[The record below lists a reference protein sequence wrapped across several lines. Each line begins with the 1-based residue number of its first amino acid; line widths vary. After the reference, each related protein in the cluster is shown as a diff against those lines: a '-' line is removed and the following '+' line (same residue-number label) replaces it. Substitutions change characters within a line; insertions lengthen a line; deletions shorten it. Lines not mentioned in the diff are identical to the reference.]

1 MCCRLSVSTNS
12 IYTEYT
18 LDAIKVKDLA
28 FSKIT
33 LYNKETVNIAIGNY
47 NEKKNKVDFRRT

>member
-1 MCCRLSVSTNS
+1 MVSTEYLAS
-12 IYTEYT
+12 ILGAAT
-18 LDAIKVKDLA
+18 KVKDLA
-28 FSKIT
+28 FFKIL